1 MKMKRLM
8 MVISMV
14 VAMVCAIVL
23 AENEHHDG
31 ESISLKGR
39 FEKKASSAGGTWA
52 YEDCACGREP

>member
-39 FEKKASSAGGTWA
+39 FEKKPRRR
-52 YEDCACGREP
+52 YEHRS